1 MQPRPRGGRPVT
13 PDLTLHSAAVIGAT
27 GPTGK
32 HLARELVQRGISV
45 RVISRS
51 AENLERAFAGLDA
64 QRVAA
69 DAVDAEAV
77 RRAIDGCDVAFDCIG
92 LPAEHMD
99 LHPMTAKAIS
109 DAASALGCRCVQV
122 SSFWSYLPARSQP
135 INEGSPREGG
145 NFYIRM
151 RRQAEDI
158 ILAGGGA
165 VLHLPDFFGPEV
177 HASSLQSFLE
187 EAAEGDRA
195 NWIGS
200 ADTDRDYVY
209 VPDAMRVAA
218 DLADHSGAYGKRWV
232 LGGSGALSARRVAEI
247 AGDHLGKKIAI
258 RSAPPWMLR
267 IISLF
272 SADLRAFMPMVPYYV
287 QSVSYDECH
296 LAELIGPI
304 EHTVYAAAIPTTLDW
319 ILS

>member
-1 MQPRPRGGRPVT
+1 VT
-13 PDLTLHSAAVIGAT
+13 PDLKPSSAAVIGAT

-32 HLARELVQRGISV
+32 HLARELVRRGVDV

-51 AENLERAFAGLDA
+51 DENLERAFAGLDV

-77 RRAIDGCDVAFDCIG
+77 RRAIDGCEVAFDCIG

-99 LHPMTAKAIS
+99 LHPVTAKAVS
-109 DAASALGCRCVQV
+109 DAASAVGCRCVQI

-158 ILAGGGA
+158 VLAGGGA

-177 HASSLQSFLE
+177 HSSSLQNFLQ
-187 EAAEGDRA
+187 EAAGGGRA
-195 NWIGS
+195 NWIGA
-200 ADTDRDYVY
+200 ADTDRDYVF

-218 DLADHSGAYGKRWV
+218 DLAGHDGAYGKRWV
-232 LGGSGALSARRVAEI
+232 LGGSGALSARRAAEI
-247 AGDHLGKKIAI
+247 AGDHLGRKVSI

-267 IISLF
+267 IISFF
-272 SADLRAFMPMVPYYV
+272 SADLRAFMPMVPHYA
-287 QSVSYDECH
+287 QPISFDDCR

-319 ILS
+319 IATC

>member
-1 MQPRPRGGRPVT
+1 VT
-13 PDLTLHSAAVIGAT
+13 PDLKLHSAAVIGAT

-32 HLARELVQRGISV
+32 HLTRELLRRGIEV

-51 AENLERAFAGLDA
+51 AENLDRTFGGLDA

-69 DAVDAEAV
+69 DAVDPEAV
-77 RRAIDGCDVAFDCIG
+77 RRAIDGCEVAFDCIG

-99 LHPMTAKAIS
+99 LHPVTAGS
-109 DAASALGCRCVQV
+109 VSEAASAVGCRCVQV

-151 RRQAEDI
+151 RRRAEDI
-158 ILAGGGA
+158 ILKGGGA

-177 HASSLQSFLE
+177 HASSLQNFLK

-218 DLADHSGAYGKRWV
+218 DLAGRSAAYGKRWV
-232 LGGSGALSARRVAEI
+232 LGGSGALSARRAAEI
-247 AGDHLGKKIAI
+247 AGGHLGKKIAI
-258 RSAPPWMLR
+258 RSAPPWMLK

-272 SADLRAFMPMVPYYV
+272 SAELRAFMPMVPHYAE
-287 QSVSYDECH
+287 SVSFDEGR
-296 LAELIGPI
+296 LAELVGPI
-304 EHTVYAAAIPTTLDW
+304 EHTVYADAIPATLDW
-319 ILS
+319 MLT

>member
-1 MQPRPRGGRPVT
+1 MT
-13 PDLTLHSAAVIGAT
+13 PDLKLHSAAVIGAT

-32 HLARELVQRGISV
+32 HLARELLQRGINV

-64 QRVAA
+64 QRIAA
-69 DAVDAEAV
+69 DAVDAVAV
-77 RRAIDGCDVAFDCIG
+77 RRAIEGCEVAFDCIG

-99 LHPMTAKAIS
+99 LHPVTARAIS

-135 INEGSPREGG
+135 INEGSPRDGG

-158 ILAGGGA
+158 VLAGGGA

-177 HASSLQSFLE
+177 HASSLQNFLE
-187 EAAEGDRA
+187 EAARGDRA

-218 DLADHSGAYGKRWV
+218 DLAGHSGAYGKRWV
-232 LGGSGALSARRVAEI
+232 LGGSGALSARRAAEI
-247 AGDHLGKKIAI
+247 TGGHLGKKIAI
-258 RSAPPWMLR
+258 RSAPPWMLK

-272 SADLRAFMPMVPYYV
+272 SADLRAFMPMVPHYA
-287 QSVSYDECH
+287 QSVSFDEAR
-296 LAELIGPI
+296 LAELVGPI
-304 EHTVYAAAIPTTLDW
+304 EHTVYADAIPTTLDW
-319 ILS
+319 ILK